1 MTYKA
6 IRLLILIPMA
16 IVAWLP
22 FEVKADKNVD
32 MLREFLWNNR
42 LLLVFAPRSSDNNF
56 LQQRKMVKSNEAGF
70 IDRDMVV
77 IEIVGG
83 RVFAREYPLKFRYLA
98 SSYRANFGV
107 SEREFRTFLVG
118 KDGHI
123 KYKSSLASDPCHLF
137 DLIDSMPMRRREITK
152 DSGIN
157 TCIN

>member
-1 MTYKA
+1 MGIIVWMSFEAKSERN
-6 IRLLILIPMA
+6 IDIL
-16 IVAWLP
+16 
-22 FEVKADKNVD
+22 K
-32 MLREFLWNNR
+32 EFLWSER
-42 LLLVFAPRSSDNNF
+42 VLLVFAPGRSDNNF
-56 LQQRKMVKSNEAGF
+56 LQQRKMVQSNGAGF
-70 IDRDMVV
+70 IDRDMVI
-77 IEIVGG
+77 IEIVGD
-83 RVFAREYPLKFRYLA
+83 RVFTQKYPLKFRYLA

-152 DSGIN
+152 GSGIN